1 MSLFQVVSQSR
12 AELKLFDSTMNLSC
26 KGYEG
31 PMLPKDKNYTPV
43 PQVHYR
49 CCHSYTCPPQ
59 DQRVARLSSRLLSP
73 LADVVGGGDSSRL
86 AKTVLLAALP
96 LHPLFIV
103 DLMVYPS
110 HAASLLRFGFH
121 TNNSSNT
128 AVLLLTPEHYD
139 R

>member
-1 MSLFQVVSQSR
+1 MS
-12 AELKLFDSTMNLSC
+12 
-26 KGYEG
+26 
-31 PMLPKDKNYTPV
+31 
-43 PQVHYR
+43 
-49 CCHSYTCPPQ
+49 PQ
-59 DQRVARLSSRLLSP
+59 DQRVARLSSRLLAP

-121 TNNSSNT
+121 TNNSSNI

>member
-1 MSLFQVVSQSR
+1 MVSQSR

-43 PQVHYR
+43 PQVN
-49 CCHSYTCPPQ
+49 TGGAATPPPTLPLQ

-73 LADVVGGGDSSRL
+73 LADVVGGGDTSRL
-86 AKTVLLAALP
+86 AKAVLLAALP

-128 AVLLLTPEHYD
+128 AVLVLTPEHYD